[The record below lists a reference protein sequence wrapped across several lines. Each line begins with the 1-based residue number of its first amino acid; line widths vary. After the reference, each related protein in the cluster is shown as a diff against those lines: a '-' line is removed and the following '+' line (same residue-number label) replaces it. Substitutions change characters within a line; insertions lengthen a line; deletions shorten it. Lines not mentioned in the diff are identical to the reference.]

1 MKKTILLLG
10 LSAGLLFGKAYTVD
24 DRIRDM
30 QTMAQAMQDI
40 QNGFFYNNYEM
51 IEKGS
56 LILANTI
63 EKIQPPISEQEEKD
77 VMTVFMNDKVK
88 FTNKVRRDIK
98 RRIRMMLD
106 RFKDGNPSQALSNY
120 TNITNEC
127 MKCHRKLRH
136 W

>member
-1 MKKTILLLG
+1 MKKAILTLSATTILVF
-10 LSAGLLFGKAYTVD
+10 AKPYTTD

-51 IEKGS
+51 IKKGS

-120 TNITNEC
+120 TNIANEC

>member
-1 MKKTILLLG
+1 M
-10 LSAGLLFGKAYTVD
+10 
-24 DRIRDM
+24 
-30 QTMAQAMQDI
+30 
-40 QNGFFYNNYEM
+40 
-51 IEKGS
+51 
-56 LILANTI
+56 
-63 EKIQPPISEQEEKD
+63 PISEQEEKD
-77 VMTVFMNDKVK
+77 VMTVFMNNKVK

-120 TNITNEC
+120 TNIANEC